1 MQLAC
6 CVQLCRRF
14 SDDRRQK
21 RHWHHLD
28 GINKRW
34 SQLTSCSDVTG
45 NPSKDASLGKKPA
58 RQLWAQTGYLCW
70 HRVGQVVILNH
81 NWANVR
87 TELKMYTSPK
97 LPHNVR
103 VPVRQQWQCN
113 ILNAGP
119 LANLWLRRRLGIG
132 APHTKARSHQWD
144 GTVLGTTMLHRK
156 VRMMP
161 SGMTQAFISTYAKGF
176 GHWTKLQRKILKC

>member
-1 MQLAC
+1 MFNSVAVSLTTADKSVTDIIWTGSIKDEGSWLVAQT
-6 CVQLCRRF
+6 
-14 SDDRRQK
+14 
-21 RHWHHLD
+21 WP
-28 GINKRW
+28 GIPVRMRLW
-34 SQLTSCSDVTG
+34 
-45 NPSKDASLGKKPA
+45 GKKAA

-70 HRVGQVVILNH
+70 HRVAQVVILKH

-97 LPHNVR
+97 LPHNAR
-103 VPVRQQWQCN
+103 LPDPQQWQCN

-132 APHTKARSHQWD
+132 APHTKARSRQWD

-161 SGMTQAFISTYAKGF
+161 SGMTQAFISTYPKAF
-176 GHWTKLQRKILKC
+176 GDWTKLLRKIPKC